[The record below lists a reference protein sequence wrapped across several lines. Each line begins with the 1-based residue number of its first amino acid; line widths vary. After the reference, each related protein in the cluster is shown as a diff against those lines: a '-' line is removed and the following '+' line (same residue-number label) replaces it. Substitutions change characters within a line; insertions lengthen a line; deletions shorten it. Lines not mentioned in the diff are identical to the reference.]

1 MSMQA
6 KHRAVI
12 SGTQL
17 EKFWLSCE
25 KTAILQGGFLLA
37 EKLCSGGKLCTVRKE
52 EWGSVAGS
60 VLQAVTEVCGKG
72 HGASSEQIL
81 WRKKII
87 CALWSKLLET
97 EERRDIDVTW
107 RENPFFSLQ
116 NVLPQ
121 INRTVLFELVK
132 SVGFSWTYVELLL
145 SLPPAGLCSELA
157 SLVKHITAD
166 STKEDAQLLMD
177 VWWGL
182 WKGTG
187 RQDQAL
193 DQAFAAHYFSS
204 THPCS
209 TTTSCVPSILFSAL
223 EEMKDCI
230 LSSGLCHFALSNVL
244 NTFYTSFLLDREVSS
259 SPELYLQS
267 LSKAVYGKERQASV
281 EGHCLTETVQEAQRE
296 LAATNRPSQFRPCG
310 VNVMQAAWGKGL
322 LKVQESC
329 GQRPN
334 AVCLNESLHRA
345 AGALEE
351 LMASET
357 LAEGEKQDASEL
369 ICTLKNFMESVALRK
384 WPMLPGLNSLLPSS
398 FSEGFGEEL
407 NLSFNSITQ
416 SQAESSF
423 GLAVSAVAR
432 IALQDPEAT
441 LHRCCHMAVMNLGAG
456 TVLARILQQLPGLT
470 SQRPRGSEGK
480 SGVGESLLCSALQEA
495 VWGKLSTPQ
504 EEKQFLSF
512 LAMLMHLKTVTEDS
526 KEEGLSLL
534 SPEMVV
540 RTFVLPYL
548 SPSSAHT
555 CSLEL
560 CLQVLLS
567 AFKQDSHVDSGHWVM
582 GCSPFPLLIVLS
594 QLLNDSYSCW
604 EQPAEGAHNVSI
616 EAKDLLISAL
626 TVLGELVGREVA
638 AAPAAWSRALSWL
651 HSKLETLDWT
661 VHFHLKSVLGGHF
674 KNEVPCSLLSVCN
687 LSDHEWMG
695 VRLPQYGQGTGLLAW
710 AECCSGSDLGETML
724 SSLALDQN
732 SPDQV
737 TMFSKGLLVAMAQ
750 TLPWCTMEEWGRLLR
765 AVRELLE
772 SGRLYVPY
780 SLEYV
785 DFLPLLDLRP
795 FACELRLSV
804 LLLRVLQ
811 LLCGASCEDWLP
823 ARGWMHVGHLYAGA
837 IRETLGFLKEKL
849 PLAPSAPPSSPKSN
863 VLGAGKEGLFVLTQL
878 FCHVMHVHVMLP
890 SGAEPLF
897 LCALEILT
905 LCQSLL
911 KAHPDSSSTHD
922 LINTRHFLKTITDN
936 LVCAERRA
944 ALHQKIA
951 QL

>member
-1 MSMQA
+1 MNICSRIA
-6 KHRAVI
+6 LLVV
-12 SGTQL
+12 L
-17 EKFWLSCE
+17 EFWLSCE

-52 EWGSVAGS
+52 EWGSVGGS

-132 SVGFSWTYVELLL
+132 SMGFSWTYVELLL

-157 SLVKHITAD
+157 SLVKHITTD

-193 DQAFAAHYFSS
+193 DLAFAAHYFSS
-204 THPCS
+204 AHPCS
-209 TTTSCVPSILFSAL
+209 TTTTCCVPSILFSAL

-230 LSSGLCHFALSNVL
+230 LSSGLCHFALSSVL
-244 NTFYTSFLLDREVSS
+244 NTLYTSFLLDHE
-259 SPELYLQS
+259 
-267 LSKAVYGKERQASV
+267 
-281 EGHCLTETVQEAQRE
+281 
-296 LAATNRPSQFRPCG
+296 N
-310 VNVMQAAWGKGL
+310 
-322 LKVQESC
+322 
-329 GQRPN
+329 
-334 AVCLNESLHRA
+334 
-345 AGALEE
+345 
-351 LMASET
+351 ET
-357 LAEGEKQDASEL
+357 LATVVDSWGK
-369 ICTLKNFMESVALRK
+369 R
-384 WPMLPGLNSLLPSS
+384 GLNSLLPSS

-416 SQAESSF
+416 SQSESSF

-432 IALQDPEAT
+432 IALQDPEAA
-441 LHRCCHMAVMNLGAG
+441 LYRCCHMAVMNLGAG

-470 SQRPRGSEGK
+470 SQRPRGSEEK
-480 SGVGESLLCSALQEA
+480 SGVRENLLCSALQEA

-512 LAMLMHLKTVTEDS
+512 LAMLMHLKSVTEDS
-526 KEEGLSLL
+526 REEGLSLL

-567 AFKQDSHVDSGHWVM
+567 AFKQDSHANSGHWVM

-687 LSDHEWMG
+687 LSDHEWTG
-695 VRLPQYGQGTGLLAW
+695 IRLSQYGQGTGLLAW
-710 AECCSGSDLGETML
+710 AECCSVSDVGETML

-750 TLPWCTMEEWGRLLR
+750 TLPWCTMEEWGRLLH

-785 DFLPLLDLRP
+785 EFLPLLDLRP

-837 IRETLGFLKEKL
+837 VRETLGFLKEKL

-863 VLGAGKEGLFVLTQL
+863 VSGAGKEGLFVLTQL